1 VLGSDNHQSIPA
13 AGSRSNGK
21 RESVAVEVKEE
32 KNTNRMDRGCS
43 VDAVMHKRY
52 DRFTFT

>member
-1 VLGSDNHQSIPA
+1 MLGSDNHQSIPA

-32 KNTNRMDRGCS
+32 KNTNRMDRGGWTGD
-43 VDAVMHKRY
+43 VRWML
-52 DRFTFT
+52 